1 MKAGSAGSNPDGVAT
16 PQEPESQPL
25 AVLLNNIGRSVFVLN
40 TTVVGLD
47 AVEQGHPKP
56 DNLDISWDPQDRR
69 IASRQSRKFVLEA
82 VLVRASE
89 AIAQYVSALSKLPR
103 FASLKAGWTGDTSDA
118 EKVYDIFAASV
129 NDDYLVSAA
138 TLVVHW
144 RNRIVHDGSKAKL
157 TPRQKA
163 ALRNSEQEIS
173 DRYARL
179 SVDCL
184 LCHFEEGRPSLK
196 DVSSLIAMSINA
208 ARHADRGIHANLTKD
223 ELDAWLAHY
232 GLVQKLARVRAES
245 SPAKL
250 DASIGRVFQ
259 AEAPLLRDAYRLH
272 YG

>member
-1 MKAGSAGSNPDGVAT
+1 
-16 PQEPESQPL
+16 L
-25 AVLLNNIGRSVFVLN
+25 LLNSIGRSVFVLN

-47 AVEQGHPKP
+47 AVERGHPKP
-56 DNLDISWDPQDRR
+56 DNLDISWNPQDRR

-89 AIAQYVSALSKLPR
+89 AVFQYVAALSKLPR
-103 FASLKAGWTGDTSDA
+103 FAPVTDKWTSNTSDA
-118 EKVYDIFAASV
+118 EKVYDILASTV
-129 NDDYLVSAA
+129 DDEYLASAA
-138 TLVVHW
+138 AVIVHW
-144 RNRIVHDGSKAKL
+144 RNRIVHEGSKAKP
-157 TPRQKA
+157 TAVQKA
-163 ALRNSEQEIS
+163 ALRSSEQEIS
-173 DRYARL
+173 DRYSAL

-208 ARHADRGIHANLTKD
+208 ARQADRGIHANLTKD

-232 GLVQKLARVRAES
+232 GLVPKLARVRAES

-250 DASIGRVFQ
+250 DASIYRVLQ
-259 AEAPLLRDAYRLH
+259 AEAPLLRHAYRLH